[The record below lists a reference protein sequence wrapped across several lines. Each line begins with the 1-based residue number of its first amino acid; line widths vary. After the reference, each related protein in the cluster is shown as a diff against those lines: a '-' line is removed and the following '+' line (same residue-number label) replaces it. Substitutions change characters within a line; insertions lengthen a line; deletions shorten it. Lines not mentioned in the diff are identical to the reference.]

1 MPAKPDIVLDLK
13 GLHCPMPVLKTKR
26 ALDLMQSGQI
36 IEVISDDKGS
46 KSDISALCKRLGLEL
61 ISSTE
66 ENGIFRF
73 TIRK

>member
-26 ALDLMQSGQI
+26 ALDAMRRGQI
-36 IEVISDDKGS
+36 IEVISNDKGS
-46 KSDISALCKRLGLEL
+46 KSDISALCRRLGLEL

-66 ENGIFRF
+66 ENGIFRI

>member
-1 MPAKPDIVLDLK
+1 
-13 GLHCPMPVLKTKR
+13 
-26 ALDLMQSGQI
+26 MQSGQI

-46 KSDISALCKRLGLEL
+46 KSDISALCRRLGLEL
-61 ISSTE
+61 INSTE

>member
-36 IEVISDDKGS
+36 IEVISNDKGS
-46 KSDISALCKRLGLEL
+46 KSDISALCRRLGLEL
-61 ISSTE
+61 INSTE

>member
-13 GLHCPMPVLKTKR
+13 GLHCPMHILKTKR
-26 ALDLMQSGQI
+26 ALDLMQAGQT
-36 IEVISDDKGS
+36 IEVISNDKGS
-46 KSDISALCKRLGLEL
+46 KSDISAVCKRLGLEL

>member
-36 IEVISDDKGS
+36 IEVISNDKGS
-46 KSDISALCKRLGLEL
+46 KSDISALCRRLGLEL
-61 ISSTE
+61 INSTE
-66 ENGIFRF
+66 ENGIFRI

>member
-46 KSDISALCKRLGLEL
+46 KSDISALCRRLGLEL
-61 ISSTE
+61 INSTE